1 MQKHINKK
9 KKTDTRTGKTAAKK
23 KNSRSKRRK
32 SSRVRQRNQRIL
44 MSLMLLVIIVLIG
57 WIIINRASENGWS
70 IGDFLHN
77 SDTMISDAE
86 QSGTDNAD
94 SSGGPEQW
102 QKEGAPYIDVELLTP
117 NEYSRP
123 GIATNKITGIVV
135 HYTANPGA
143 TAMNNRD
150 YFEGLKDSHIT
161 KASSNFVVGL
171 EGEIVQCVPT
181 WEIAYASNSRNIDT
195 VSIECCHPDETGI
208 FNKKTYQSMVDLCA
222 WLCLKFDLDENDV
235 IRHYDVTGKICPKY
249 FVENEDAWRKFKSDI
264 GTKLKKLEEYQ

>member
-1 MQKHINKK
+1 MKKWTARQKLQMKRQIALISAV
-9 KKTDTRTGKTAAKK
+9 TLVVLLLLTGSLTAY
-23 KNSRSKRRK
+23 RSIR
-32 SSRVRQRNQRIL
+32 
-44 MSLMLLVIIVLIG
+44 
-57 WIIINRASENGWS
+57 
-70 IGDFLHN
+70 
-77 SDTMISDAE
+77 AE
-86 QSGTDNAD
+86 QWRKQEEKERQALFVKVTK
-94 SSGGPEQW
+94 PEIRP
-102 QKEGAPYIDVELLTP
+102 ALLTP
-117 NEYSRP
+117 NKNSRP
-123 GIATNKITGIVV
+123 QTKLKKVNGIVV